1 MFQRIVVP
9 LDGGRFAEA
18 ALAPARELAR
28 AFSSR
33 LLLVRAVPP
42 HGFPVVTPGSRTD
55 VAAAAGLAHDANP
68 DEHQI
73 VVERADEADAY
84 LHTVTQQLRL
94 AGYDADMTLALAA
107 PGSAIAQAAA
117 IEHADLIMMAT
128 HLRWKVPAAF
138 AASPTLDVLVR
149 SRVPLLAW
157 RVTGAEEPEG
167 GPDVD
172 DRPPLLARPAFPLLV
187 PLDGTPLAE
196 HALLAAEALARTFG
210 LRVVLVC
217 AVSEPQLEADAAAY
231 LRDIQAELK
240 QRGVPALPVTGV
252 GDPLR
257 VIETIWRREY
267 GGLIVMASRG
277 RRGPHGTIF
286 GSLAARVLEEAEAS
300 VLVVRPPEGNAATAG
315 SRADTIGT
323 MNGPGM

>member
-9 LDGGRFAEA
+9 LDGSRFAEA

-28 AFSSR
+28 AFGSR
-33 LLLVRAVPP
+33 MLLVRAVPP
-42 HGFPVVTPGSRTD
+42 HGFPAVAPGSRMEF
-55 VAAAAGLAHDANP
+55 AATAGLAHNANP

-84 LHTVTQQLRL
+84 LHTVTQHLRL
-94 AGYDADMTLALAA
+94 AGYDADLALALAA

-117 IEHADLIMMAT
+117 IEHADLIVMAT
-128 HLRWKVPAAF
+128 HLRWKVPATLT
-138 AASPTLDVLVR
+138 ASPTLDLLVR

-172 DRPPLLARPAFPLLV
+172 DRPPLLARPAYPLVV

-196 HALLAAEALARTFG
+196 HALLVAEALARTFG

-217 AVSEPQLEADAAAY
+217 AVSESQLEADAAAY

-240 QRGVPALPVTGV
+240 QRGVHARPVTGV
-252 GDPLR
+252 GDPLS

-277 RRGPHGTIF
+277 RLGPHGTIF
-286 GSLAARVLEEAEAS
+286 GSLAARVLEEAEAP
-300 VLVVRPPEGNAATAG
+300 VLVVRPAEGNAATTG
-315 SRADTIGT
+315 SRVDTVGT
-323 MNGPGM
+323 MNGAGI